1 MEGRLLL
8 RAIFTKKKKRKF
20 SFLSYQTSNRVREKY
35 SAQFLKCCFPLAEL
49 SSSFF
54 SILKLWLSQFYLYLQ
69 RKLHFWKIR
78 SSRPKVFC
86 KKGALGNF
94 AKFSEKHLCQN
105 FYSDKAAGLHK
116 VVDVQPSNSLE
127 EKLRHR

>member
-69 RKLHFWKIR
+69 RKLHFGKIR
-78 SSRPKVFC
+78 SS

-116 VVDVQPSNSLE
+116 VVDVQPSISLE